1 MLEKLTQQEFSNATA
16 RTIVRSL
23 LSVFRKRRSTR
34 HFDQAP
40 IDIEIIKM
48 AVAIA
53 GTAPSGA
60 NKQPWSF
67 AIIQEQEL
75 KSAIRQKAE
84 EEESLFYA
92 ERAPQKWL
100 RDLEPL
106 HTDAT
111 KEFLTEAS
119 YLIPIFYATFDVD
132 AQGAKS
138 THYYAKE
145 SVGIATGLL
154 IAALHL
160 AGLSVL
166 TYTPS
171 NRRFM
176 TRLLNRQEN
185 ENAFLVLAVGL
196 PHPEAR
202 VPQLSKK
209 TLSDILTIYKNV
221 SERNSTI
228 ET

>member
-1 MLEKLTQQEFSNATA
+1 MLEKLTNSDFDNTKTRE
-16 RTIVRSL
+16 IVGTL

-34 HFDQAP
+34 HFDQTP

-67 AIIQEQEL
+67 AIIQDPSL
-75 KSAIRQKAE
+75 KATIRQKAE
-84 EEESLFYA
+84 EEEALFYN
-92 ERAPQKWL
+92 ERAPLKWL

-119 YLIPIFYATFDVD
+119 FLIPIFYTTFGVD

-176 TRLLNRQEN
+176 TRLLNRPEN

-209 TLSDILTIYKNV
+209 TLADILTIYRNV
-221 SERNSTI
+221 SERNSTL